1 MIDHRAKCFGFL
13 SRNALIISVLIGV
26 GVGFAFG
33 FGLRPVAPS
42 TDALTWIGLPG
53 EIYMRLLK
61 MMILPLIISSII
73 TGTAS
78 MNPRTNGR
86 LGAVSFCYI
95 LVTVAVGTIIAVILF
110 ILIQPGKH
118 VNMSRSADSNT
129 VERNIETSHMFADMI
144 RNFFPDNI
152 VTACFQKTQT
162 KYSHISHTLTT
173 NSTNS
178 TTMEVQKVL
187 SSTSGANIL
196 GLIIACLMFGITAS
210 KLEGRADPFITF
222 FEAIYILVSR
232 LLNWIIWLTPV
243 GVASLITTALLTASD
258 IESVFTSMGMFV
270 LAHSVGIAF
279 HQLVLIP
286 LTYFITTR
294 KNPLY
299 FMWYCLRPWLTVFA
313 PPSSAI
319 GIPEMLKTL
328 DENLHVDTRVSNF
341 FVPVGASLVRCGSC
355 MFICLSALFLAQL
368 EGMTLDASRVVV
380 IGLLSTAGSLATPP
394 VPSASVVAI
403 LVVLSSLDIQVHN
416 VGLLMALE
424 WYNDRIRSTSNTL
437 TIIMGAVMVERLCK
451 TSLSAD
457 QEQDSN
463 KNTKEKPLYDS
474 EIRVLVNK
482 DKPLEECEM

>member
-1 MIDHRAKCFGFL
+1 
-13 SRNALIISVLIGV
+13 
-26 GVGFAFG
+26 
-33 FGLRPVAPS
+33 
-42 TDALTWIGLPG
+42 
-53 EIYMRLLK
+53 
-61 MMILPLIISSII
+61 
-73 TGTAS
+73 
-78 MNPRTNGR
+78 
-86 LGAVSFCYI
+86 
-95 LVTVAVGTIIAVILF
+95 
-110 ILIQPGKH
+110 
-118 VNMSRSADSNT
+118 
-129 VERNIETSHMFADMI
+129 MFADMI

-162 KYSHISHTLTT
+162 KYSHISHTLTINGT
-173 NSTNS
+173 NSTV
-178 TTMEVQKVL
+178 TEVQKVL
-187 SSTSGANIL
+187 SSTNGANIL

-210 KLEGRADPFITF
+210 RLEGRVDPFINF
-222 FEAIYILVSR
+222 FETINILVAH

-243 GVASLITTALLTASD
+243 GVASLITTALLKASD

-270 LAHSVGIAF
+270 LAHSIGIAF

-286 LTYFITTR
+286 LAYFITTR

-328 DENLHVDTRVSNF
+328 DENLHVDKRVSNF

-368 EGMTLDASRVVV
+368 DGMTLDTSKVVV

-394 VPSASVVAI
+394 VPSASVVSV
-403 LVVLSSLDIQVHN
+403 LVVLSSIDIQVHN

-437 TIIMGAVMVERLCK
+437 TIILGAVMVERLCK
-451 TSLSAD
+451 TSLNSD
-457 QEQDSN
+457 QELDSC
-463 KNTKEKPLYDS
+463 KNTQERPLYDS

-482 DKPLEECEM
+482 DKPLGD